1 MCARLQALKEW
12 DRAHQGLEM
21 PRAVQIEH
29 DGDHGQ
35 WNKHWNLD
43 RAKLQ
48 ADDAHHCNLVE
59 HDGSD
64 NPPEDHGKIGGAA
77 FKGRQIDVH
86 HLTTKEERRRNKR
99 SEPLTNLPP
108 EFFQTDLILENKV
121 AQRTETQHQNRNE
134 RRDRGVREADQHHEN
149 EVGKRRN
156 VGELLWSVNGPL
168 LLRSDSE
175 QRLENWID
183 DQRNELQQLHR
194 QPGQHLKHDEVHKE
208 AVAAWYRRAHQRNN
222 ACWRIDELIQL
233 RKGAACDDCDEKRID
248 HLEVAHLSGR
258 FPLHD
263 GLRNSAFHPA
273 QESQEGREKRHE
285 DQENKGRQ
293 ESLDKANDWCWKVCD
308 EPQEGQALLELRQ
321 LRKRLRKRDRNH
333 VEEDQGKNGGRNHNL
348 PNREME
354 KRLTN
359 VCPQNIARLR
369 GGLGNPL
376 VRIWRQHAQLR
387 KGC

>member
-86 HLTTKEERRRNKR
+86 HL
-99 SEPLTNLPP
+99 
-108 EFFQTDLILENKV
+108 ILENKV

-194 QPGQHLKHDEVHKE
+194 QPGQHCSKQCGGKRARAVVPNSSQKDDGQTLKHDEVHKE

-258 FPLHD
+258 FP
-263 GLRNSAFHPA
+263 
-273 QESQEGREKRHE
+273 ESKSQKNHGE
-285 DQENKGRQ
+285 DQQNIRGSETPSESWDHCTMDCATAPSTLLKKARKVGR
-293 ESLDKANDWCWKVCD
+293 SAMKIRRTRV
-308 EPQEGQALLELRQ
+308 
-321 LRKRLRKRDRNH
+321 
-333 VEEDQGKNGGRNHNL
+333 GRNPWIKL
-348 PNREME
+348 MIGAGRSVMNRKKG
-354 KRLTN
+354 KRFSSSDNCASDCAN
-359 VCPQNIARLR
+359 VI
-369 GGLGNPL
+369 G
-376 VRIWRQHAQLR
+376 IM
-387 KGC
+387 